1 VGGGG
6 LCGLGFAARGLGWRE
21 QGRVR
26 ARAGCM
32 ATPAR
37 AALALTRDTPVLLHA
52 RPVQLSA
59 ATAINRL
66 LAAVETTWDI
76 L

>member
-1 VGGGG
+1 MGDEDGGKQMPLMSVGG
-6 LCGLGFAARGLGWRE
+6 
-21 QGRVR
+21 RVWMQHLDCPNR
-26 ARAGCM
+26 C
-32 ATPAR
+32 
-37 AALALTRDTPVLLHA
+37 LLVCCLH
-52 RPVQLSA
+52 QLSA

>member
-1 VGGGG
+1 
-6 LCGLGFAARGLGWRE
+6 
-21 QGRVR
+21 
-26 ARAGCM
+26 M